1 MRANFKMN
9 STQSGL
15 TVGELTIAISVLI
28 LGGLIWTTVNK
39 KDSSQD
45 LSNRPTS
52 MLISKNQSIQL
63 KL

>member
-1 MRANFKMN
+1 MN

-52 MLISKNQSIQL
+52 NLISKTQSIQL

>member
-1 MRANFKMN
+1 MN

-52 MLISKNQSIQL
+52 QLISKNQNIHL

>member
-1 MRANFKMN
+1 MN

-28 LGGLIWTTVNK
+28 LGGLILTTVNK

-45 LSNRPTS
+45 LSNRPASQLTS
-52 MLISKNQSIQL
+52 KTQSIQL

>member
-1 MRANFKMN
+1 MN

-52 MLISKNQSIQL
+52 QLISKSKSIQL
-63 KL
+63 KI

>member
-1 MRANFKMN
+1 MN

>member
-1 MRANFKMN
+1 MN

-52 MLISKNQSIQL
+52 QLISKNQSIQL

>member
-1 MRANFKMN
+1 MN

-28 LGGLIWTTVNK
+28 MGGLIWTTVNK

-45 LSNRPTS
+45 LSNS
-52 MLISKNQSIQL
+52 SASQLISKNQSIQL